1 MMAYNN
7 YQGLGFLEDD
17 KHKIIMFTG
26 KGGVGKTT
34 SSSATAVHF
43 ASMGNSTLLIST
55 DPSPSLSDMFEKN
68 VRGNITSIKE
78 APDLNV
84 VELDYDLVVKLWKE
98 KYGDQVY
105 EVASAFLPVEKEIID
120 YIAGVPGMDQEFAL
134 GYLYE
139 LYMSDEFD
147 TIVWDTA
154 PAGGTLNLLKIQDT
168 FYQHLGEAARMYIK
182 VRKAVESLRRGTS
195 KKDPLKLIG
204 EWEQLSK
211 NVLKMMR
218 SHQTMGFVVT
228 NPEALC
234 VSQAKR
240 VVVDLEKFGIDIG
253 GIVLNRVLTEEAA
266 DSEFNQIRRDVQRK
280 YIDELDE
287 AYKGKMPIV
296 HVPMMPFDVKGV
308 EALHKIG
315 DVLFP
320 NNT

>member
-1 MMAYNN
+1 MMVSANS
-7 YQGLGFLEDD
+7 QGLGFLEDD
-17 KHKIIMFTG
+17 EHKIIMFTG

-43 ASMGNSTLLIST
+43 ASKGLSTLLIST

-68 VRGNITSIKE
+68 VRGNITSIDE

-105 EVASAFLPVEKEIID
+105 EVASAFLPVEREIIE

-139 LYMSDEFD
+139 LYMSDKFD
-147 TIVWDTA
+147 IIVWDTA

-182 VRKAVESLRRGTS
+182 VRKAVESLRRGTA
-195 KKDPLKLIG
+195 KRDPLKLIG

-218 SHQTMGFVVT
+218 SRKTIGFVVT

-253 GIVLNRVLTEEAA
+253 GIVLNRVLMEEAA
-266 DSEFNQIRRDVQRK
+266 DSEFNRIRRKVQRK

-287 AYKGKMPIV
+287 AYKGEMPIV
-296 HVPMMPFDVKGV
+296 QVPMMSFDVKGV
-308 EALHKIG
+308 DALHKIG

-320 NNT
+320 NNS